1 MAESQKQYWP
11 MLKLAPKFHFLRLC
25 CSLLVVTWAFAHA
38 PSMAETE
45 KKKPQGK
52 PTTEAAKPAKLPI
65 AQPAVT
71 EDATRIARSQLS
83 LSAVLGTDT
92 TLIPSGLVW
101 RIYALE
107 GDNRQPR
114 EVARSEQPAPIFDLP
129 SGDYVVHAAYG
140 FGSIARRVSLKTQSV
155 DERLSLPV
163 GGITVRGML
172 NDAVISSDDLTIAVY
187 IPSEINSEE
196 KLLTDKL
203 KSGELLR
210 LPQGRY
216 HIVSTYGASN
226 ASVRADIEVKT
237 GKAIDVM
244 MRHRAA
250 RVTLK
255 LVGKKGGEA
264 IANTEWTILTPGG
277 DVVREDL
284 GAFPSFVL
292 AEGNYTAIARH
303 DGKTFVEEIK
313 IVSGPDRDIELLN
326 AAPQ

>member
-1 MAESQKQYWP
+1 MVFLVSNIR
-11 MLKLAPKFHFLRLC
+11 FLRLLS
-25 CSLLVVTWAFAHA
+25 SLIMLLTALAVMPA
-38 PSMAETE
+38 MAETE
-45 KKKPQGK
+45 KKKPQTK
-52 PTTEAAKPAKLPI
+52 TAADPAKPARLP
-65 AQPAVT
+65 AATPAAKEAVT
-71 EDATRIARSQLS
+71 SETAATRPTLA
-83 LSAVLGTDT
+83 LSAVLGTET

-101 RIYALE
+101 RIYAL
-107 GDNRQPR
+107 DDSNREPR
-114 EVARSEQPAPIFDLP
+114 EVARSELSAPVFDLP
-129 SGDYVVHAAYG
+129 PGDYVVHAAYG
-140 FGSIARRVSLKTQSV
+140 FGSAARRVSLGAKPV
-155 DERLSLPV
+155 DERISLPV
-163 GGITVRGML
+163 GGITVQGML
-172 NDAVISSDDLTIAVY
+172 NEAPIDTKDLTIAVY

-277 DVVREDL
+277 DVVREEL

-313 IVSGPDRDIELLN
+313 IVSGPDRDIELLQT
-326 AAPQ
+326 APQ